1 MNNIYYNQLVELL
14 AYKPEGMK
22 LCRIV
27 KYIYNCNCSLFE
39 DADLYRQIYSNVR
52 WFLWSQSRRKDS
64 PFMRINGKWGMY
76 GLKKNFMVQLELCFD
91 NWEYDIIQ
99 PKPVRKKP
107 EYEQQSLFEW

>member
-22 LCRIV
+22 LCSIV

-64 PFMRINGKWGMY
+64 PFVRVNGKWGMY

-91 NWEYDIIQ
+91 NWEYDVIQ

-107 EYEQQSLFEW
+107 EYEQQTLFEW